1 MPHVVLLGDSIF
13 DNGAYT
19 GGGPDVVTQLR
30 ELLPA
35 GWRATLGAV
44 DGASTDD
51 FATQLDALPDDAT
64 HVVVSLG
71 GNDAL
76 GHTDLLDRRVHS
88 SADVLSGLATAAERF
103 EKRYRR
109 VIGGVLAYRLPT
121 TVCTIYNGNFAEAD
135 FQRLASTALSVFN
148 DAILRV
154 AFEHRLDV
162 IDLRLVCNAPA
173 DYANPIEP
181 SSHGGQKIA
190 QSICEVVADG
200 GRNFARVHAGDRLHV
215 SRGQSP

>member
-30 ELLPA
+30 EVLPG

-44 DGASTDD
+44 DGATTDD
-51 FATQLDALPDDAT
+51 FAAQLDVLPDDAT
-64 HVVVSLG
+64 HLVVSLG

-76 GHTDLLDRRVHS
+76 GHVDLLDRRAHS
-88 SADVLSGLATAAERF
+88 SAEVLAGLASAAERF

-109 VIGGVLAYRLPT
+109 AIDAVLAYHLPT
-121 TVCTIYNGNFAEAD
+121 TVCTIYNGNFPDAD

-162 IDLRLVCNAPA
+162 IDLRLVCNEAA

-190 QSICEVVADG
+190 QVICEVLVDG
-200 GRNFARVHAGDRLHV
+200 GRNVARVHGGVRPHA
-215 SRGQSP
+215 SRGQSH

>member
-30 ELLPA
+30 EVLPA

-44 DGASTDD
+44 DGATTDD
-51 FATQLDALPDDAT
+51 FAAQLDVLPDDAT
-64 HVVVSLG
+64 HLVVSLG

-76 GHTDLLDRRVHS
+76 GHVDLLDRRAHS
-88 SADVLSGLATAAERF
+88 SAEVLAGLASAAERF

-109 VIGGVLAYRLPT
+109 AIDAVLAYHLPT
-121 TVCTIYNGNFAEAD
+121 TVCTIYNGNFPDAD

-162 IDLRLVCNAPA
+162 IDLRLVCSEAA

-181 SSHGGQKIA
+181 SSHGGQKVA
-190 QSICEVVADG
+190 EAICELLVDG
-200 GRNFARVHAGDRLHV
+200 GRNVARVHGGVRLHA
-215 SRGQSP
+215 SRGQSH

>member
-35 GWRATLGAV
+35 GWHATLGAV
-44 DGASTDD
+44 DGATTDD
-51 FATQLDALPDDAT
+51 FATQLDTLPEDAT
-64 HVVVSLG
+64 HLVVSLG

-76 GHTDLLDRRVHS
+76 GHVDLLDRRVHS
-88 SADVLSGLATAAERF
+88 SADVLSGLAAAAERF

-109 VIGGVLAYRLPT
+109 SIDGVLEYRLPT
-121 TVCTIYNGNFAEAD
+121 TVCTIYNGNSADAD

-162 IDLRLVCNAPA
+162 IDLRLICTEPT

-181 SSHGGQKIA
+181 SSRGGQKIA
-190 QSICEVVADG
+190 EAICEVLGDG
-200 GRNFARVHAGDRLHV
+200 GRHVARVHARGHLHV